1 MQIAALSMF
10 LLAAVSGSIPA
21 AFADEVAAP
30 PSPTFALPQPNQPQE
45 PSIWNGLYVGSEV
58 FAISGKGSKGGV
70 GGGGLIGY
78 DHAFANNVV
87 LGIQANAG
95 YSPGLFQQ
103 GVAKGFD
110 YASANVKVGYDMGRF
125 MPFVMGGVTLARP
138 DVFGRGFTNDYDSI
152 NGLFDSSSSV
162 KAFGTVGAG
171 VDYAITDKLTV
182 GVTVSAGNG
191 RGAWG
196 P

>member
-1 MQIAALSMF
+1 MQIAARPILLLMALSG
-10 LLAAVSGSIPA
+10 VSA
-21 AFADEVAAP
+21 AFADEVVAP
-30 PSPTFALPQPNQPQE
+30 PLPAFALPQPKQPQE
-45 PSIWNGLYVGSEV
+45 PSIWNGLYVGSEI

-78 DHAFANNVV
+78 DHAFADHVV

-103 GVAKGFD
+103 GGVKGFD

-125 MPFVMGGVTLARP
+125 MPFMIGGVTLAKP
-138 DVFGRGFTNDYDSI
+138 DVFGRGYTNTSNSI
-152 NGLFDSSSSV
+152 NGLFNSSANV